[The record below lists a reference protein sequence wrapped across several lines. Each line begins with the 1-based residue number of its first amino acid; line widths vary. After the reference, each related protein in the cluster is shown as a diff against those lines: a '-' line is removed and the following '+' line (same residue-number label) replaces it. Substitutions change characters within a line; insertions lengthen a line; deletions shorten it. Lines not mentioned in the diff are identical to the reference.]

1 MAAVRST
8 FRAQCAVSLRHR
20 PNATLSEVEGL
31 QFKAKTT
38 IRLLDH
44 EQGTVDPSSC
54 IRLVGGMIDASL
66 LIGLSLACI
75 RGDWIG
81 PRNAL
86 HAWREPLTRRYE

>member
-1 MAAVRST
+1 MAAARST

-31 QFKAKTT
+31 QVKSQTT
-38 IRLLDH
+38 IRLLDDY
-44 EQGTVDPSSC
+44 QGTVGASSSR
-54 IRLVGGMIDASL
+54 RLVGEMIDASL

-81 PRNAL
+81 PRNVL
-86 HAWREPLTRRYE
+86 HA

>member
-1 MAAVRST
+1 MAAARST

-20 PNATLSEVEGL
+20 PIETLSEVEGL
-31 QFKAKTT
+31 QFKARTT
-38 IRLLDH
+38 IRILDDG
-44 EQGTVDPSSC
+44 QGTVDASSC

-81 PRNAL
+81 PRNVL
-86 HAWREPLTRRYE
+86 HA